1 MKQKRVETMKNK
13 SEKHRTV
20 LSLAIVTG
28 LGMFSLFLGCQTLEQ
43 RAPPVGEEF
52 QKVADRHRVDVATLE
67 LGREI
72 YLSECARC
80 HSVEPIDRYSA
91 DRWRGILP
99 RMSLETNLDERETDA
114 VETYVTLAR
123 VLLNEN
129 AKTKREA
136 AANRDRTRGENAVDT
151 NAVRGSR

>member
-1 MKQKRVETMKNK
+1 MNERRVETMKNK
-13 SEKHRTV
+13 SAKHRT
-20 LSLAIVTG
+20 LFRLAIVAG
-28 LGMFSLFLGCQTLEQ
+28 LGMFSQFLGCQTLEQ

-91 DRWRGILP
+91 DRWRRILP
-99 RMSLETNLDERETDA
+99 RMSLETKLDERETVA
-114 VETYVTLAR
+114 LETYVTLAQ

-129 AKTKREA
+129 AKTAREV
-136 AANRDRTRGENAVDT
+136 AANRDRTPG
-151 NAVRGSR
+151 G